1 MSRPF
6 NARQTTTI
14 ATVGAVAAA
23 ALIAGVAVLLTGV
36 PEVKAEP
43 QAKIAGMEISAK
55 ADRLPVLIKGAACSA
70 LGWPHYERNC
80 QFDTRRPADEMRA
93 VRIIALR

>member
-6 NARQTTTI
+6 SARRTTTI

-23 ALIAGVAVLLTGV
+23 ALIAGAAVLLTGV

-43 QAKIAGMEISAK
+43 QTKIAAMEISAK
-55 ADRLPVLIKGAACSA
+55 ADRLPVITKGAACSS

-80 QFDTRRPADEMRA
+80 QFDARQPADEMRT